1 MATKY
6 LPIKTSSQIIILG
19 GGLAGLTNAIDLRL
33 RGYEVLLIEKKEY
46 PYHKVC
52 GEYISNE
59 VKPYLQRLGAFP
71 EKLNP
76 KAIHRFEISSPS
88 GALAACN
95 MKMGGFGISRY
106 AFDNFL
112 YERGKELG
120 VAFLLNTMATDVKFE
135 NEEFQVF
142 LKTGETLTAKVVIGS
157 FGKRS
162 VLDKNLDREFFK
174 QKTDYVG
181 IKHHFKA
188 DFPDE
193 LVQLHNFE
201 GGYCGLSRVENN
213 HVNLCYL
220 TTTEV
225 FKQYGSIAEF
235 EERHIS
241 QNPHLKTFLK
251 NAEEMFA
258 PLVISQIN
266 FSTKK
271 VVENNILMSGDA
283 AGLIHPLC
291 GNGMAMAIHSAK
303 ICSEVVDQFLSGQ
316 ISRKEMEKN
325 YEKQWIKTFNSR
337 LRFGRTV
344 QGLFGKSRISNFG
357 VGVAKALPFVLR
369 EVVKLSHG
377 REVV

>member
-1 MATKY
+1 M
-6 LPIKTSSQIIILG
+6 KTSSQIIIIG

-33 RGYEVLLIEKKEY
+33 RGYDVLLIEKKEY

-59 VKPYLQRLGAFP
+59 VKPYLERLGAFP

-88 GALAACN
+88 GAVAGCN

-120 VAFLLNTMATDVKFE
+120 VEYLLKTTATDVKFE
-135 NEEFQVF
+135 NEEFQVT
-142 LKTGETLTAKVVIGS
+142 LKTNETLTAKVVIGC

-162 VLDKNLDREFFK
+162 VLDKNLGREFFN

-188 DFPDE
+188 DFRDE

-201 GGYCGLSRVENN
+201 GGYCGLSRVEND

-220 TTTEV
+220 TTTKV
-225 FKQYGSIAEF
+225 FKQYNSIAEF
-235 EERHIS
+235 EEKHIS
-241 QNPHLKTFLK
+241 QNPHLKQFLK
-251 NAEEMFA
+251 KAEEVFE

-266 FSTKK
+266 FSRKK
-271 VVENNILMSGDA
+271 AVENNILMSGDA

-303 ICSEVVDQFLSGQ
+303 ICSQAVHLFISGAT
-316 ISRKEMEKN
+316 SRKELESSYAME
-325 YEKQWIKTFNSR
+325 WRHTFNFR
-337 LRFGRTV
+337 LTFGHAV
-344 QGLFGKSRISNFG
+344 QGLFEQSTLSNFG
-357 VGVAKALPFVLR
+357 VGVAKALPFALR
-369 EVVKLSHG
+369 QAVRMSHG
-377 REVV
+377 REVI

>member
-1 MATKY
+1 M
-6 LPIKTSSQIIILG
+6 
-19 GGLAGLTNAIDLRL
+19 
-33 RGYEVLLIEKKEY
+33 
-46 PYHKVC
+46 
-52 GEYISNE
+52 
-59 VKPYLQRLGAFP
+59 KPYLQRLGAFP
-71 EKLNP
+71 DELKP

-88 GALAACN
+88 GAIAGCE

-120 VAFLLNTMATDVKFE
+120 VEYLLNTTATDIEFE
-135 NEEFQVF
+135 NDEFRVT
-142 LKTGETLTAKVVIGS
+142 LKIGETLTARVVIGS

-162 VLDKNLDREFFK
+162 VLDKNMGREFFNE
-174 QKTDYVG
+174 KTDYVG

-188 DFPDE
+188 DFTDE

-220 TTTEV
+220 TTTKV
-225 FKQYGSIAEF
+225 FRQYNSIAEF
-235 EERHIS
+235 EEKHIS
-241 QNPHLKTFLK
+241 QNLHLKRFLE
-251 NAEEMFA
+251 NAEEVFE

-271 VVENNILMSGDA
+271 AVENHVLMSGDA

-303 ICSEVVDQFLSGQ
+303 ICSQAVHHFLNETT
-316 ISRKEMEKN
+316 SRQELESS
-325 YEKQWIKTFNSR
+325 YALEWRHTFGAR
-337 LRFGRTV
+337 LRFGHTI
-344 QGLFGKSRISNFG
+344 QGLFGKPSLSNFG
-357 VGVAKALPFVLR
+357 VGVAKALPIGLR
-369 EVVKLSHG
+369 QVVRMSHG
-377 REVV
+377 REVM